1 MGDASSES
9 LLLRGYSDL
18 APGFPIR
25 ALGND
30 GRRQKQ
36 FLSNSLT
43 ASKPQSIKPEFKKWL
58 PNQRT
63 MGDSPGLAF
72 ENKII
77 LKEIR

>member
-1 MGDASSES
+1 MTDVVRSN
-9 LLLRGYSDL
+9 
-18 APGFPIR
+18 FF
-25 ALGND
+25 
-30 GRRQKQ
+30 KQ
-36 FLSNSLT
+36 LVT

-58 PNQRT
+58 PNQRA